1 MKRKVNKLQS
11 VQALR
16 ALAVIIVMLT
26 AQTGAAA
33 FNTTANGVEWTCT
46 VIDGT
51 YTVKIK
57 PAAQNSISGGVTI
70 PSSVV
75 GNNSVTYTVTEIDEY
90 AFYYC
95 NNLTSIT
102 IPASVTTIGKYAF
115 EASGLTS
122 VIIPASV
129 TCIGESVFKQCSSL
143 TSVTFAEG
151 SQLTTIENG
160 AFEETGLT
168 TVTIPASM
176 TSIGE
181 NVFKKCSSLTSVTFA
196 EGSQLTTI
204 GNGAFQETG
213 LTSVTIPASVT
224 SIGEIVFKKCSSLTS
239 VTFAEGSQLTT
250 IGNSAFEETGLTTV
264 TIPASVTSIGNYLF
278 KNCNNLTSITI
289 PASVTTI
296 GKYAF
301 EASGLTTV
309 TIPAS
314 VTSIGNFAFDN
325 CTNLTSVTFAAGSQL
340 TTIGENAFHKTG
352 ITSITIPAKVT
363 TIDNRAFYECK
374 SLTSVTF
381 AEGSQLTT
389 IEGGAFHKTG
399 ITSITIPA
407 SVTSIGMGAFQ
418 ETGITSITIPANV
431 TSIGISAFQET
442 GLTSV
447 IIPANVTSIARDAFY
462 GCTSLTDV
470 FCYANPNSLTWNDG
484 GCNDFIRDTSDP
496 HYPTK
501 CHVLDKAAFDAKW
514 KKNEGTDVNVTFVG
528 DLSDYVISSY
538 IDADATENT
547 HAAIL
552 LTGSETSLGIDGQ
565 DMWYVCESNLT
576 YTQNLDLYG
585 DVHLILADDYAMTM
599 TISDN
604 NAISGSSSSK
614 IHIYGQSTDD
624 NRVKR
629 FVAYNMASE
638 GDISA
643 SAIIG
648 DGTAVA
654 TISDLTT
661 INGKTLRPL
670 DGYLVSTSDAG
681 VTLSGKAAADFTIGT
696 TAYYIYKA
704 STTEAPVTVTF
715 SYSGTVPAGYTFGGI
730 TVTKAGGGTVSV
742 NVTDGVYSFAMPA
755 DDVTV
760 APNKKKLLTNT
771 DISITAIADQTYTG
785 AALTPAVTVKDGET
799 DITDQCDIVY
809 KNNTDVGTATVTITA
824 KAASTLYS
832 GETTTTFEIVLMGDA
847 NGDKKV
853 NVADIVRLVKDKAP
867 KADIDAVLNIIM
879 GQK

>member
-1 MKRKVNKLQS
+1 MYPK
-11 VQALR
+11 
-16 ALAVIIVMLT
+16 
-26 AQTGAAA
+26 
-33 FNTTANGVEWTCT
+33 
-46 VIDGT
+46 T
-51 YTVKIK
+51 YTPHIAQPFLRLLFYGLIK
-57 PAAQNSISGGVTI
+57 SEV
-70 PSSVV
+70 
-75 GNNSVTYTVTEIDEY
+75 
-90 AFYYC
+90 
-95 NNLTSIT
+95 
-102 IPASVTTIGKYAF
+102 
-115 EASGLTS
+115 
-122 VIIPASV
+122 
-129 TCIGESVFKQCSSL
+129 
-143 TSVTFAEG
+143 
-151 SQLTTIENG
+151 
-160 AFEETGLT
+160 
-168 TVTIPASM
+168 
-176 TSIGE
+176 
-181 NVFKKCSSLTSVTFA
+181 
-196 EGSQLTTI
+196 
-204 GNGAFQETG
+204 
-213 LTSVTIPASVT
+213 
-224 SIGEIVFKKCSSLTS
+224 
-239 VTFAEGSQLTT
+239 
-250 IGNSAFEETGLTTV
+250 
-264 TIPASVTSIGNYLF
+264 
-278 KNCNNLTSITI
+278 
-289 PASVTTI
+289 
-296 GKYAF
+296 
-301 EASGLTTV
+301 
-309 TIPAS
+309 
-314 VTSIGNFAFDN
+314 
-325 CTNLTSVTFAAGSQL
+325 
-340 TTIGENAFHKTG
+340 
-352 ITSITIPAKVT
+352 
-363 TIDNRAFYECK
+363 
-374 SLTSVTF
+374 
-381 AEGSQLTT
+381 
-389 IEGGAFHKTG
+389 
-399 ITSITIPA
+399 
-407 SVTSIGMGAFQ
+407 
-418 ETGITSITIPANV
+418 
-431 TSIGISAFQET
+431 
-442 GLTSV
+442 
-447 IIPANVTSIARDAFY
+447 ARDAFY

-470 FCYANPNSLTWNDG
+470 YCYANPETLEWIDES
-484 GCNDFIRDTSDP
+484 CNDFIRDTSDP

-514 KKNEGTDVNVTFVG
+514 KKNEETDVNVTFVG

-547 HAAIL
+547 HAAIP

-565 DMWYVCESNLT
+565 DMWYVCKSNLT

-585 DVHLILADDYAMTM
+585 DVHLILADDCAMTM

-604 NAISGSSSSK
+604 NAISSPSSSK

-742 NVTDGVYSFAMPA
+742 DVTDGVYCFAMPA

-771 DISITAIADQTYTG
+771 DIGITAIADQTYTG

-799 DITDQCDIVY
+799 DITDQCDIAY

-867 KADIDAVLNIIM
+867 KADIDAVVKIIM
-879 GQK
+879 GR

>member
-1 MKRKVNKLQS
+1 
-11 VQALR
+11 
-16 ALAVIIVMLT
+16 
-26 AQTGAAA
+26 
-33 FNTTANGVEWTCT
+33 
-46 VIDGT
+46 
-51 YTVKIK
+51 
-57 PAAQNSISGGVTI
+57 
-70 PSSVV
+70 
-75 GNNSVTYTVTEIDEY
+75 
-90 AFYYC
+90 
-95 NNLTSIT
+95 
-102 IPASVTTIGKYAF
+102 
-115 EASGLTS
+115 
-122 VIIPASV
+122 
-129 TCIGESVFKQCSSL
+129 
-143 TSVTFAEG
+143 VTFA
-151 SQLTTIENG
+151 
-160 AFEETGLT
+160 A
-168 TVTIPASM
+168 
-176 TSIGE
+176 
-181 NVFKKCSSLTSVTFA
+181 
-196 EGSQLTTI
+196 GSQLTTI
-204 GNGAFQETG
+204 GNGVFQET
-213 LTSVTIPASVT
+213 V
-224 SIGEIVFKKCSSLTS
+224 
-239 VTFAEGSQLTT
+239 
-250 IGNSAFEETGLTTV
+250 LTTV
-264 TIPASVTSIGNYLF
+264 TIPASVTSIGLR
-278 KNCNNLTSITI
+278 
-289 PASVTTI
+289 
-296 GKYAF
+296 
-301 EASGLTTV
+301 
-309 TIPAS
+309 
-314 VTSIGNFAFDN
+314 AFDN

-352 ITSITIPAKVT
+352 ITSITIPASVT
-363 TIDNRAFYECK
+363 SIGLRAFYECK

-470 FCYANPNSLTWNDG
+470 YCYANPETLEWIDES
-484 GCNDFIRDTSDP
+484 CNDFIRDTSDP

-604 NAISGSSSSK
+604 NAISSPSSSK